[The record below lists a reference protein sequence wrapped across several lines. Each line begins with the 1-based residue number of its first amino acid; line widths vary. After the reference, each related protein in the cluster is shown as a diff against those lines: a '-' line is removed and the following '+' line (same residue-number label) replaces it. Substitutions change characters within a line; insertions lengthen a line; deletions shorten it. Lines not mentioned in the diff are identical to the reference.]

1 MIHTSCGA
9 FPVSSPFFFFGVAIP
24 PSPRYGPH
32 GSWSSTGNPAP
43 VDNLWITPQTPVRN
57 AVSTRSPD
65 LQTSSFGSPPAPPG
79 ETAASNTDFL
89 FAMDS
94 IQANLLWEKACAFL
108 REVFSR
114 ETYDTWISVIRAVGD
129 DDGDAHLTLS
139 VPNGF
144 YQDWLQVHY
153 LPMMKKALAASG
165 NGETPSIRFLVDAS
179 SSPRDPEPDST
190 PVPSPQPAPHSAR
203 HPKFKPQNVGEPL
216 DPRHTFDAF
225 VVGKSNNFA
234 AAAAHAVV
242 DNPGRIYNPLFIHGG
257 TGLGKTHLIQAIA
270 QATLARE
277 GKARVCYTTCESFTN
292 EFISALKSGEIASFR
307 KKYRNID
314 LLLIDDIH
322 FLAGKNST
330 QEEFFHTFNALYQN
344 QKQIVLTSDR
354 PLAEIP
360 QLEKRLVSR
369 FEWGLTAEME
379 MVDLETRVAILRNK
393 CEHLQLSVSDEA
405 LFFIAEH
412 IHSNIRKLEG
422 AFLRVTAYASLTRK
436 PLTREM
442 LEYLLRET
450 IEQERQTAL
459 TIETVQRVVAEH
471 YDIRLADMTSKQRT
485 QNIAFPRQIAMYLS
499 RQMIGQSFPAIG
511 KAFDRDH
518 ATAIHAYRTIT
529 AKMRSD
535 TDLRQTILSL
545 QQRLGGAAAPR

>member
-1 MIHTSCGA
+1 
-9 FPVSSPFFFFGVAIP
+9 
-24 PSPRYGPH
+24 
-32 GSWSSTGNPAP
+32 
-43 VDNLWITPQTPVRN
+43 
-57 AVSTRSPD
+57 
-65 LQTSSFGSPPAPPG
+65 
-79 ETAASNTDFL
+79 
-89 FAMDS
+89 MDS
-94 IQANLLWEKACAFL
+94 TQANMLWEKACACL
-108 REVFSR
+108 REVFSH
-114 ETYDTWISVIRAVGD
+114 ETYDTWIGVIRAVGD
-129 DDGDAHLTLS
+129 DDGDAHLTLA

-144 YQDWLQVHY
+144 YQEWLQVHY
-153 LPMMKKALAASG
+153 LPMMKKALAAAG
-165 NGETPSIRFLVDAS
+165 DGDVPSIRFLVDSAAAAPADAPS
-179 SSPRDPEPDST
+179 ADRKPAAPKPR
-190 PVPSPQPAPHSAR
+190 PAPHAAAR
-203 HPKFKPQNVGEPL
+203 AKPQNVGQPL
-216 DPRHTFDAF
+216 DPRHTFDTF
-225 VVGKSNNFA
+225 VVGNSNTFA

-277 GKARVCYTTCESFTN
+277 GRARVCYTTCEDFTN
-292 EFISALKSGEIASFR
+292 EFILALKSGETPAFR

-330 QEEFFHTFNALYQN
+330 QEEFFHTFNTLYQN

-354 PLAEIP
+354 PLSEIAG
-360 QLEKRLVSR
+360 LEKRLVSR
-369 FEWGLTAEME
+369 FEWGLVAEME

-393 CEHLQLSVSDEA
+393 CEHLRLAAPDDA

-422 AFLRVTAYASLTRK
+422 ALLRVTSYASLTRK

-459 TIETVQRVVAEH
+459 TIETVQRIVAEH

-499 RQMIGQSFPAIG
+499 REMVGQSFPAIG
-511 KAFDRDH
+511 RAFERDH
-518 ATAIHAYRTIT
+518 ATAIHAYRAIS

-545 QQRLGGAAAPR
+545 QQRLGGATSPR